1 MKRRKKRQNNGLFLY
16 FAHWETLKISEA
28 NGKMRLCILGHGH
41 TLVTK
46 RGAFGGKYQIVII
59 TDGAR
64 SLPYKGA
71 TKESAKKK
79 KNGECDGIALHCINV
94 YEYRRESGRS
104 QGPRQTGRERRA
116 R

>member
-1 MKRRKKRQNNGLFLY
+1 MPGNIERRKRMKRRKKRQNNGLFLH

-46 RGAFGGKYQIVII
+46 RGAFWGEYQIVII

-79 KNGECDGIALHCINV
+79 KKKNGECDGIALHCINV
-94 YEYRRESGRS
+94 YE
-104 QGPRQTGRERRA
+104 
-116 R
+116 